1 MLKTLRS
8 RIMVVVA
15 GIVFLTMVTIIV
27 IVQIETEKAIFLAQ
41 DEMTK
46 NLLQTVLLNVENE
59 YKSLLFHRNAL
70 LERRKSELKNI
81 SGLAVQLIESY
92 FQEYQR
98 GHLGSTEAQLLAIKE
113 IRRLRYDNGVGYIW
127 INDMGRPIPRMIM
140 HPTLPE
146 LDGQLLDD
154 PKFNC
159 ALDQKINLFQAFV
172 DACVADGE
180 GYVNYLWPKPLSEGL
195 SAEQPK
201 LSHVRLFKEWN
212 WVVGTGL
219 YVDDIE
225 NDSQKRLDAILV
237 ELKHTFSRVKVA
249 SSGYMY
255 LFTGNMKMLI
265 HPSLEGADFSQ
276 LKNPVS
282 GNLILEDLALAAK
295 QPNQQLDYLWE
306 KPPISKGQFKF
317 WKRSYVA
324 YFQPLD
330 WYIASSVYFDEKEMS
345 ANLLKKKLFYLSL
358 GFLSI
363 ALILSLLLSK
373 NLTLPLRKL
382 IFAAQK
388 IKIDGT
394 TPVHI
399 PISGTVETR
408 ELGQILDQM
417 IDSLR
422 NAVNEKEG
430 LLTALGER
438 NQDLKKANQRLEEEI
453 DVRRKAETTITSA
466 LKEKEVLL
474 REVHHRVKNN
484 MAVII
489 SLLGLQSNYIS
500 DEHVRNALEDSRS
513 RIKSMALIHEALYRS
528 ESMAEISLKE
538 YAENLV
544 TTLMKTVE
552 GLCGVIRTTV
562 ESEEISLSIDQAVPF
577 GLVLNELITN
587 ALKYAFPNRRK
598 GLIEIKAF
606 RNQQHEIVLEV
617 CDDGIGL
624 PTDLDYRHADTLGMK
639 IISLLV
645 ENQLEGGW
653 TMSNDNGARFI
664 IHWPLFSKFTK
675 GNAT

>member
-1 MLKTLRS
+1 MLKTLKS

-15 GIVFLTMVTIIV
+15 GIVTLTLVTIIV
-27 IVQIETEKAIFLAQ
+27 IVQVETEKAIFLEQ

-46 NLLQTVLLNVENE
+46 NLLHTVLLNVENE

-70 LERRKSELKNI
+70 LERRKAELKNV
-81 SGLAVQLIESY
+81 SGLGAQLIESY
-92 FQEYQR
+92 YQQYQQ
-98 GHLGSTEAQLLAIKE
+98 GLLSATEAQRQAIKE
-113 IRRLRYDNGVGYIW
+113 IKDLRYDNGVGYIW
-127 INDMGRPIPRMIM
+127 INDMGQPIPRMIM

-159 ALDQKINLFQAFV
+159 ALGQKKNLFQAFV

-180 GYVNYLWPKPLSEGL
+180 GYVDYLWPKPLSGGL

-201 LSHVRLFKEWN
+201 LSHVRLLKEWN

-219 YVDDIE
+219 YIDDIE

-237 ELKHTFSRVKVA
+237 ELKHTFSGVKVA
-249 SSGYMY
+249 NSGYMY
-255 LFTGNMKMLI
+255 LFTGDMKMLI

-276 LKNPVS
+276 LRNPVT
-282 GNLILEDLALAAK
+282 GNPILADLARAAK

-306 KPPISKGQFKF
+306 KPPTFKGQFKF

-345 ANLLKKKLFYLSL
+345 ANLLKRKLFYLSL
-358 GFLSI
+358 SFLFI

-382 IFAAQK
+382 ISAAQK

-394 TPVHI
+394 TPVRI
-399 PISGTVETR
+399 PISGTIETR

-422 NAVNEKEG
+422 NAVYEKES

-438 NQDLKKANQRLEEEI
+438 NQDLKNANRQLEEEI
-453 DVRRKAETTITSA
+453 KVRRNAEAIITSA

-500 DEHVRNALEDSRS
+500 DERVRNALEDSRS
-513 RIKSMALIHEALYRS
+513 RIKSMALIHESLYRS
-528 ESMAEISLKE
+528 ESIAEISLKV

-544 TTLMKTVE
+544 QSLMKTLD
-552 GLCGVIRTTV
+552 GLCGAILTSI
-562 ESEEISLSIDQAVPF
+562 ESEEIFLSIDQAVPF

-587 ALKYAFPNRRK
+587 ALKYAFPHGRK
-598 GLIEIKAF
+598 GLITIKALV
-606 RNQQHEIVLEV
+606 NQQHEIVLEV
-617 CDDGIGL
+617 CDNGIGL
-624 PTDLDYRHADTLGMK
+624 PPSLDYRHADTFGMK

-653 TMSNDNGARFI
+653 SMKNDNGACFI
-664 IHWPLFSKFTK
+664 IHWPLFSKSTK
-675 GNAT
+675 GM